1 MSNETTPSISLSE
14 RTKVRLPLVMLVA
27 IVGAVAAAAIDRS
40 NILTSVEAQRA
51 KLVEQDERLRRL
63 ELAQAE
69 IAVMRNDVL
78 WIRRAL
84 ERERAR
90 EQ

>member
-51 KLVEQDERLRRL
+51 KIAEQDERLRRL
-63 ELAQAE
+63 EVAQAE